1 MNKEIFEK
9 EINKDLTIIDFFATW
24 CGPCKMLSPV
34 LEELKKTYN
43 IVKVDVDLNPDLAR
57 LYDIMVVPTLIIF
70 KSGKIINR
78 ISGFLD
84 KDEVEEF
91 INSNK

>member
-34 LEELKKTYN
+34 LDELKKTYN

-57 LYDIMVVPTLIIF
+57 LYDITVVPTLIIF
-70 KSGKIINR
+70 KSGKMINR